1 MKVVLDVPNP
11 VGLVAF
17 GLGVLLIIIAV
28 IVCIIV
34 GLVKI
39 ISAIYKKKKR
49 NANNID
55 EKAEVT
61 EEINSDKTE
70 ERK

>member
-11 VGLVAF
+11 ARLVAF

>member
-11 VGLVAF
+11 ARLVAF
-17 GLGVLLIIIAV
+17 GLGVLIIIIAV